1 MKKHIRRVRV
11 HGGCF
16 YFKPL
21 FMKKL
26 LLYSFAAI
34 FATSALAEL
43 PADGYYRVQNAYT
56 KRYVYLMDNKGSV
69 NTTSTTVDVG
79 ALELYKDLSD
89 LNTDP
94 ADIFYI
100 QKAPSGKYSFDV
112 YGQGTSVYGFLNRYL
127 EIIEDRRPY
136 DGRTAFMLHG
146 TDSGVSKYVGDLWK
160 NMDDNKGLAS
170 SECVGDDRKWYF
182 DPVDASTDQY
192 FGIAPTQESDGKY
205 FYPLYAGFP
214 VSAYSSGIKF
224 YVVEEIDPRGAA
236 VINEVNGIV
245 PAGMPVIVECSSSSS
260 ADNRL
265 NVGPFGEGENVKTN
279 LLNGVYFDN
288 NERDHHWNRTRFNK
302 ETMRVL
308 GVKDGRLAFVE
319 SDLEYLPRNQAY
331 LQLTDASQYGVKD
344 FIVMT
349 EEQRDAELGSVSVIP
364 DVMEVDVY
372 TVDGRL
378 VKSGVAKKDVSSLGK
393 GLYILRGAGI
403 SEKLIVR

>member
-1 MKKHIRRVRV
+1 
-11 HGGCF
+11 
-16 YFKPL
+16 
-21 FMKKL
+21 MKKL
-26 LLYSFAAI
+26 LLYSFAALLS
-34 FATSALAEL
+34 TSALAEL

-69 NTTSTTVDVG
+69 NATSTTVDVG
-79 ALELYKDLSD
+79 ALELYKDISE

-112 YGQGTSVYGFLNRYL
+112 YGQGTSVHGFLNRYL
-127 EIIEDRRPY
+127 EIIEDRKPY

-146 TDSGVSKYVGDLWK
+146 TDSGVSKYVGDIWK

-170 SECVGDDRKWYF
+170 SECVGEDRKWYF

-192 FGIAPTQESDGKY
+192 FGIAPSQESDGKY
-205 FYPLYAGFP
+205 YYPLFAGFP
-214 VSAYSSGIKF
+214 ISAYSSGIKF

-236 VINEVNGIV
+236 VINEIEEVV
-245 PAGMPVIVECSSSSS
+245 PAGAPVIVECSSTLPSE
-260 ADNRL
+260 NRL
-265 NVGPFGEGENVKTN
+265 NVGPFGGGDNLKTN
-279 LLNGVYFDN
+279 LLKGVYFDN
-288 NERDHHWNRTRFNK
+288 DERDHHRNRTRFNK

-319 SDLEYLPRNQAY
+319 SDIEYLPRNQAY

-349 EEQRDAELGSVSVIP
+349 EDQRDAELGSVSVVP
-364 DVMEVDVY
+364 ETAVVDVY

-378 VKSGVAKKDVSSLGK
+378 VKSCMAKEEVSSLGK
-393 GLYILRGAGI
+393 GLYILRAAGV